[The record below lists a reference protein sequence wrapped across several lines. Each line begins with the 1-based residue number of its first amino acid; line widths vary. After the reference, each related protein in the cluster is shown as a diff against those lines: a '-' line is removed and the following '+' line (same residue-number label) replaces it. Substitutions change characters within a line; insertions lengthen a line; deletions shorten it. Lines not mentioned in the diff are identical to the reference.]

1 MKCPR
6 CDYRYHHRCA
16 DGRHKCKCCGKLFNH
31 RFRGRR
37 NEPPPENRR
46 EIARLFRLGLPAAR
60 VILPKRCDGKHL
72 VDAILG
78 NVELD
83 SIVYSDATTKTR

>member
-37 NEPPPENRR
+37 NEPPLEKRS

-60 VILPKRCDGKHL
+60 IILPKRCDSIHL
-72 VDAILG
+72 VGAILG

-83 SIVYSDATTKTR
+83 SIVYFDATTKTR